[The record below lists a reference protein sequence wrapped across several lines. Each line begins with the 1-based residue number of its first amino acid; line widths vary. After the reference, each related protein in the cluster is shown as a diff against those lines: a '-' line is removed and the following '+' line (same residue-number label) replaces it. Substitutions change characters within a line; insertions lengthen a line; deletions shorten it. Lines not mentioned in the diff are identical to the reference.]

1 MWLPAPARWTRRV
14 SGPAPAASSRARRER
29 SGPRKVRY
37 FDFTV
42 ITEPPSFTRSMEG
55 VREFGPGLKGW
66 SRRALLHERVRF
78 PRTDLLEA
86 SESSCPPSGSLA
98 DASVVRFKNEER
110 VHPCGRRGNGRFAHR
125 PHRYS
130 PRADAAPP
138 RIA

>member
-42 ITEPPSFTRSMEG
+42 ITDPPSFTRSMEG

-66 SRRALLHERVRF
+66 SR
-78 PRTDLLEA
+78 PR
-86 SESSCPPSGSLA
+86 PSGSWAGRSSL
-98 DASVVRFKNEER
+98 DSRTRNASIYVGGEGTG
-110 VHPCGRRGNGRFAHR
+110 GRHIVLIATALVLTLPLFLPLFA
-125 PHRYS
+125 P
-130 PRADAAPP
+130 
-138 RIA
+138 